1 MKVKNWQ
8 VSLLFA
14 YWKIKFPNL
23 LNYKIRVSFDFT
35 FIFFIKKKTKRIN
48 VMYWT
53 SECDVPSCREVVS
66 GNP

>member
-1 MKVKNWQ
+1 MYRYDEWTTRRPVEFDIKVKNWQ

-35 FIFFIKKKTKRIN
+35 FIFFIEKKLN
-48 VMYWT
+48 ALM
-53 SECDVPSCREVVS
+53 
-66 GNP
+66 